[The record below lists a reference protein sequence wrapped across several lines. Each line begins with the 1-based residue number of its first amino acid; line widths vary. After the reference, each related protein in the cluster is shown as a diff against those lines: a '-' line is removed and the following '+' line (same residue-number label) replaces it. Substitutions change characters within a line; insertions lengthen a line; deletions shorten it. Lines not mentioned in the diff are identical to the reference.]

1 MKMEQEEMTKLEEML
16 DHINADTIL
25 FLNSFKT
32 LKEAGSD
39 FSLEDIEQCEFAIR
53 AGSEIPDEDI
63 ATMRSIYSQNQS
75 SVGAHDEIMAHF
87 DTRVQNPDARFYI
100 FKRQG
105 IIQSFIAFEP
115 SRRLNGALEATSF
128 NVSPEARGYK
138 IGEAMLEEAI
148 EREAYYNILEAECY
162 AHLPISSK
170 YIETGWVA
178 DGYFTEAGKN
188 EGDIDHL
195 LTIQRNDIQ
204 NELYWGKGEVSTEQI
219 THRKNIPHYV
229 TVTSA
234 QEQTKLPFEEHF
246 GDCLLYTS
254 RCV

>member
-1 MKMEQEEMTKLEEML
+1 MPWWVNSKRTEEYQSAVNRVDILKHEILSEIERVNT
-16 DHINADTIL
+16 DTVF

-128 NVSPEARGYK
+128 NVSPEARG
-138 IGEAMLEEAI
+138 
-148 EREAYYNILEAECY
+148 
-162 AHLPISSK
+162 
-170 YIETGWVA
+170 
-178 DGYFTEAGKN
+178 
-188 EGDIDHL
+188 
-195 LTIQRNDIQ
+195 
-204 NELYWGKGEVSTEQI
+204 
-219 THRKNIPHYV
+219 
-229 TVTSA
+229 
-234 QEQTKLPFEEHF
+234 TKLVKQCLRKPLSVRRTITFLKQSVMHIFPFHQNTLKRD
-246 GDCLLYTS
+246 GWQTDTS
-254 RCV
+254 QRRGK